1 MIDMRATQ
9 VMAVTTP
16 GIPGFKVTEVL
27 GIVSGMTARTRGVA
41 GKVLG
46 GIESFLGG
54 EVEAFTTEL
63 EKARQEALERLVQ
76 NARSL
81 GANAV
86 VSIDFETSEVFDFVV
101 LVSALG
107 TAVTVE
113 KDHGED

>member
-1 MIDMRATQ
+1 MINVGEGQ
-9 VMAVTTP
+9 VMTVTTQT
-16 GIPGFKVTEVL
+16 IPGYEVTKVF

-54 EVEAFTTEL
+54 EVSAFTSEL
-63 EKARQEALERLVQ
+63 ETARQEALGRMAQ
-76 NARSL
+76 NARGL

-86 VSIDFETSEVFDFVV
+86 VSVDFETTEVFDFVV

-107 TAVTVE
+107 TAVTME
-113 KDHGED
+113 KSHG

>member
-1 MIDMRATQ
+1 M
-9 VMAVTTP
+9 MAVTSP
-16 GIPGFKVTEVL
+16 AIPGYKVTKVL
-27 GIVSGMTARTRGVA
+27 GIASGMTARTRGVA
-41 GKVLG
+41 GKILG

-63 EKARQEALERLVQ
+63 EKARQESLERLAQ

-86 VSIDFETSEVFDFVV
+86 LSIDFETTEVFDFIV

-113 KDHGED
+113 RDHGEDRK